1 MCKWGDTVDLWV
13 TIPTGSSYTGKKR
26 KDKKPID
33 RCISDLVAALEL
45 SGIVMRG
52 SCCGHGKD
60 DGEIHLDD
68 GRVLKIITPEASTNE

>member
-13 TIPTGSSYTGKKR
+13 TIPVGLSHTGEVR

-52 SCCGHGKD
+52 SCCGHGKK
-60 DGEIHLDD
+60 DGWIWLDD
-68 GRVLKIITPEASTNE
+68 GRCLFISTKEATE